1 MSRKSRLEKLE
12 TTLTDRALRVLVA
25 HRLCE
30 EVDVMLSSMKPGLSA
45 PTYTEVERYTLSH
58 LDERLRVLLGSHHEA

>member
-1 MSRKSRLEKLE
+1 MSLKSRLEKLE
-12 TTLTDRALRVLVA
+12 TTLTDRAFRVLVA

-45 PTYTEVERYTLSH
+45 PTYAELERYTLSH
-58 LDERLRVLLGSHHEA
+58 LDERLRALLHHHEA